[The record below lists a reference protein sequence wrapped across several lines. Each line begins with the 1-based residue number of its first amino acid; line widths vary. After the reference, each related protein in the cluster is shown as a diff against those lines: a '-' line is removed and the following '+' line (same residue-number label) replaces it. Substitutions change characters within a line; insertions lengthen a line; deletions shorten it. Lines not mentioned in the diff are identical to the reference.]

1 MRSICTLDSHHHMVY
16 NEYINQRGSMI
27 TISRE
32 FNKELTETIEDMVEY
47 TISEAAKRGELVSG
61 ETAWKMISCLAAAKE
76 AEFAG
81 II

>member
-1 MRSICTLDSHHHMVY
+1 MTY

-27 TISRE
+27 TISQE
-32 FNKELTETIEDMVEY
+32 FNTELRMTVEDAVEY
-47 TISEAAKRGELVSG
+47 VITEAAKQGELVSG
-61 ETAWKMISCLAAAKE
+61 ETAWKMLECLAQAKQ

>member
-1 MRSICTLDSHHHMVY
+1 
-16 NEYINQRGSMI
+16 MI
-27 TISRE
+27 TISQE
-32 FNKELTETIEDMVEY
+32 FNTELRLTVEDAVEY
-47 TISEAAKRGELVSG
+47 VINEAAKEGELVSG

>member
-1 MRSICTLDSHHHMVY
+1 MTY

-32 FNKELTETIEDMVEY
+32 FNTELTQTIEDMVEY
-47 TISEAAKRGELVSG
+47 TISEAMKRGELVSG
-61 ETAWKMISCLAAAKE
+61 ETAWKMVGALAETKE